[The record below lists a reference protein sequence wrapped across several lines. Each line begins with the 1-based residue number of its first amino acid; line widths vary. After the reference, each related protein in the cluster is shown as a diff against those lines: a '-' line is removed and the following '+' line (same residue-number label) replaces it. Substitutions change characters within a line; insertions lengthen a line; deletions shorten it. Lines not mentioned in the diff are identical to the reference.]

1 MLRAAIPMRLRTEPP
16 RNIQTDQ
23 YPEKVKKH
31 PQKAFAKK
39 RYYRLFIFNNY
50 IYNKKSDG
58 LNMRRTLLSGPK
70 SHNIRTHFTKEDF
83 KC

>member
-1 MLRAAIPMRLRTEPP
+1 MVDIPVLNNP
-16 RNIQTDQ
+16 
-23 YPEKVKKH
+23 KKPVLTT
-31 PQKAFAKK
+31 PQKAIAKK
-39 RYYRLFIFNNY
+39 RHYRLFIFDDY